1 MTTLTEIT
9 KTNRFLIYAVIL
21 ITIFEASGQ
30 LCFKKFESSNSKTYF
45 YILFGILFY
54 LIVFG
59 LLCYCYA
66 HKGHLGKVNLMLSC
80 MSIVF
85 VIIVGYVF
93 LQEKLKKL

>member
-1 MTTLTEIT
+1 MS
-9 KTNRFLIYAVIL
+9 KGVIYAVIL

-30 LCFKKFESSNSKTYF
+30 LCFKKFESNNSTSYF

-54 LIVFG
+54 LIVCC

-66 HKGHLGKVNLMLSC
+66 NKGHLGKVNLMWSC

-93 LQEKLKKL
+93 LQEKLKTMILPQFSSYY